1 MPIGRK
7 AKGYETISVRPLHI
21 KGASTIY
28 FSSIITEY
36 SDSWSPNW
44 TPTNVYGRMDPVSTY
59 GGTSRELVLG
69 FRVVSDSSEEARE
82 NMINIEKLIQ
92 YQYPT
97 YQDAFDGQKVLNS
110 PPYLEIS
117 FLNLL
122 DSRNVRGSKLTGY
135 INSAV
140 QINPGF
146 QAKEQAQFFN
156 ADFTKIYFSD
166 VTVTLRMQVLH
177 EGAIGWNGSRFSHRS
192 YPYNVGSGDSA
203 DVADSAGEEGAQ
215 GFGSIRT
222 LPSLKETDQQAKDA
236 ADPDATPPKTTAEKQ
251 DAVRLLAFTADRR
264 RRRGGEGQEQKVLDQ
279 QSKQ

>member
-222 LPSLKETDQQAKDA
+222 LPSLEKIDEQAKEA
-236 ADPDATPPKTTAEKQ
+236 ASPNATPAKATAEKQ
-251 DAVRLLAFTADRR
+251 DTQGTMLKTANFKLNYDFDVGIQELLK
-264 RRRGGEGQEQKVLDQ
+264 EQG
-279 QSKQ
+279 SK